1 MPAARVVLYS
11 TDYCPYCTRA
21 KRLLAQKRAA
31 YDEVNVEERPELRHW
46 LVKAS
51 GQRTVPQIFVNNRA
65 IGGFTDMAALDHTG
79 ELDRLLAEPPAAD
92 LPPLPR

>member
-21 KRLLAQKRAA
+21 KMLLSKKNVLFE
-31 YDEVNVEERPELRHW
+31 EVNVEDRPELRSW
-46 LVKAS
+46 LVSAS
-51 GQRTVPQIFVNNRA
+51 GQRTVPQIFVNNRP
-65 IGGFTDMAALDHTG
+65 IGGFTDMAALDRTG
-79 ELDRLLAEPPAAD
+79 ELDRLLAEHTPAD

>member
-21 KRLLAQKRAA
+21 KMLLSKKSVPFE
-31 YDEVNVEERPELRHW
+31 EVNVEERPELRSW
-46 LVKAS
+46 LVSAS

-65 IGGFTDMAALDHTG
+65 IGGFTDMAALDRTG
-79 ELDRLLAEPPAAD
+79 ELDRLLAEHAPAD

>member
-1 MPAARVVLYS
+1 MTAARVVLYS

-21 KRLLAQKRAA
+21 KRLLEKKQAP
-31 YDEVNVEERPELRHW
+31 YEEVNVEQRPELRSW
-46 LVKAS
+46 LVSAS
-51 GQRTVPQIFVNNRA
+51 GQRTVPQVFVNNRP

-79 ELDRLLAEPPAAD
+79 ELDRLLSEAPAAN